1 MHKVRKERIWIEA
14 INAENRIR
22 NDWQENWSFL
32 ADYDQKVNKIY
43 KFNFIAETLCF
54 ILPGKC

>member
-14 INAENRIR
+14 INAETRIR

-32 ADYDQKVNKIY
+32 ADYDQKVSKIGY
-43 KFNFIAETLCF
+43 
-54 ILPGKC
+54 